1 MRMRISLAHPA
12 ALSLVALQ
20 LVVASAPS
28 TAQPAPRAQL
38 SPRLDSAVTAF
49 MAATP
54 VVGLTAAVVSHG
66 DTLLLKGYGEA
77 DRERHRP
84 ASATTV
90 YKLGSIT
97 KQFTAAA
104 VMQLVEEGR
113 VGLDDPVTK
122 YLPQFPG
129 WSGVHIRHL
138 LNHTSGIPASSPEWV
153 RHRDEDVSQT
163 TLMSFLTADTLE
175 TPPGTRFRYNNNG
188 YVLLG
193 LVIEA
198 VTGRPYAQHLAQT
211 IFQPLGMRSAS
222 SCLRPPR
229 GPAEALGYDRALDIA
244 VPTGYPRSSAL
255 VGAGDLCMSVPDY
268 LRWQSALVGGRVV
281 STASFRRMSTSD
293 TAAGRPTGYGF
304 GLGPGTVGGHPTI
317 WHNGAVNGAQ
327 SQAVW
332 LPDDSLQVVLF
343 TNTMGS
349 ALERLSN
356 DLAAIVVGAQPA
368 PEPRLVAAPLPPDAA
383 ARYGGTYD
391 AFLLMGAT
399 TPLIISPGDSGL
411 IARVDAPGH
420 HDVPLVYLGKDS
432 FGSPRFR
439 DLRLNFVVTGDRATA
454 IQMNQGGPPRTA
466 TRHAGI
472 PLPAADRSRFVGTYD
487 LATPS
492 GGTFTIHVF
501 ADGPRLATF
510 AEGPGQGLI
519 PLFYLGD
526 GSFGTAADPTLRLA
540 FSGTGDHATSARLEQ
555 RGRTM
560 EGPRRP

>member
-1 MRMRISLAHPA
+1 MRLSLAHPR
-12 ALSLVALQ
+12 ALLLLPVQLVAANSP
-20 LVVASAPS
+20 VR
-28 TAQPAPRAQL
+28 AQSERRAQL
-38 SPRLDSAVTAF
+38 SARLDSAVTAF
-49 MAATP
+49 MASTP
-54 VVGLTAAVVSHG
+54 VVGLTAAVVSRG

-77 DRERHRP
+77 DREHHRP

-90 YKLGSIT
+90 YKIGSIT

-104 VMQLVEEGR
+104 VMRLVEEGR
-113 VGLDDPVTK
+113 VSLDDPVTK
-122 YLPQFPG
+122 YLPQFAG

-138 LNHTSGIPASSPEWV
+138 LNHTSGIPGSSPEWV
-153 RHRDEDVSQT
+153 RHRDEELSQAQLVAY
-163 TLMSFLTADTLE
+163 LMADTLE
-175 TPPGTRFRYNNNG
+175 TPPGARFRYNNNG

-198 VTGRPYAQHLAQT
+198 VTGRAYAQHLAET

-244 VPTGYPRSSAL
+244 VPTAYPRSSAL

-268 LRWQSALVGGRVV
+268 LRWQSALVAGRVI
-281 STASFRRMSTSD
+281 SRASFQRMSTSD
-293 TAAGRPTGYGF
+293 TASGRPTGYGF
-304 GLGPGTVGGHPTI
+304 GLGPGMAGGHPTI

-332 LPDDSLQVVLF
+332 MPDDSLQVVLF

-356 DLAAIVVGAQPA
+356 DLAAIVVAA
-368 PEPRLVAAPLPPDAA
+368 PPTPDARLVAAALPPDAA
-383 ARYGGTYD
+383 ARYAGTYD
-391 AFLLMGAT
+391 AFTRLGFT
-399 TPLIISPGDSGL
+399 TPLSISMTDSGL
-411 IARVDAPGH
+411 VARVEAPGH

-439 DLRLNFVVTGDRATA
+439 DLRLSFVVSGDRATT
-454 IQMNQGGPPRTA
+454 IQLSQGGPPRVA

-472 PLPAADRSRFVGTYD
+472 PLPAADRERFVGTYD
-487 LATPS
+487 LAKPA
-492 GGTFTIHVF
+492 GGTLTIHVF

-526 GSFGTAADPTLRLA
+526 GSFGAAADPTLRLTFVNA
-540 FSGTGDHATSARLEQ
+540 SERATSARLEQ